1 MKGRIGGW
9 GGGGGSHPRAGGFY
23 FSDDSVMLQSRD
35 AQVTSFQADLATGP
49 FHQVHAFSGRPLP
62 EETRCC
68 VVQAVLFF
76 LPSLDDKELHSG
88 LVQLLPH

>member
-1 MKGRIGGW
+1 MDGGRGR
-9 GGGGGSHPRAGGFY
+9 GGSHPRAGGFY
-23 FSDDSVMLQSRD
+23 FSDDSVMLRSRD

-62 EETRCC
+62 EETRCY

-76 LPSLDDKELHSG
+76 PPSLDDKELHG
-88 LVQLLPH
+88 RLAQLLPH